1 MSFAP
6 PPDYSKIYL
15 ALGSGLA
22 LGFVVYAFRSNH
34 LPHVGDNTH
43 NLPHGGQ
50 YCDGNKRVI
59 YSGPKTGASTTH
71 SFWPIITVFAL
82 TLAILITSC
91 PRRRVCIRCSQ
102 PH

>member
-15 ALGSGLA
+15 ALGCGLA
-22 LGFVVYAFRSNH
+22 LGFVIYASRVNQ

-50 YCDGNKRVI
+50 YCDGNKRVL
-59 YSGPKTGASTTH
+59 YSGPKTGSAPTSH
-71 SFWPIITVFAL
+71 LWPFITVIAL
-82 TLAILITSC
+82 TLAILLTSRS
-91 PRRRVCIRCSQ
+91 RRRVCIRCSQ